1 MRDEVDIRFLRG
13 EVLRLHNVLER
24 RVQEH
29 QQALVS
35 VGGGNG
41 TSGGTGHW
49 EGGCVPYLRVIM
61 CLTQDSVKCLFLTK
75 ANSRSRLQLDTRNC
89 DNR

>member
-1 MRDEVDIRFLRG
+1 M
-13 EVLRLHNVLER
+13 LER
-24 RVQEH
+24 RVQE

-41 TSGGTGHW
+41 TSGGRGHW
-49 EGGCVPYLRVIM
+49 EGCVPYLCIIM
-61 CLTQDSVKCLFLTK
+61 CLIQGSVKCLFLTR
-75 ANSRSRLQLDTRNC
+75 ANSRSRSQLDARNC